1 MARRVADNGI
11 EFGAAAGI
19 GRHIPTD
26 ADHAIAMD
34 GPKFAVLSTS
44 DGPTPKR
51 LAGRIRVWNDRR
63 RSSHRSRG
71 TPPSGVRAANDIFSL
86 RHRHQSLR
94 QRLLLGRIAPLHDI
108 IVLHAVDARPVP
120 PVCGGRSEE
129 HTSELQS
136 LMRISYA
143 VFCLKKKT
151 TQTPTN
157 NTTKHN

>member
-1 MARRVADNGI
+1 MIRRPPRSTRTATL
-11 EFGAAAGI
+11 FPYTPLFRSGAAAGV
-19 GRHIPTD
+19 GRHIPTG

-94 QRLLLGRIAPLHDI
+94 HRLLLGRIAPLHDI
-108 IVLHAVDARPVP
+108 IVLPAVDARPVP
-120 PVCGGRSEE
+120 P
-129 HTSELQS
+129 Q
-136 LMRISYA
+136 
-143 VFCLKKKT
+143 
-151 TQTPTN
+151 
-157 NTTKHN
+157 

>member
-71 TPPSGVRAANDIFSL
+71 TPTNGVSAANDLFSL
-86 RHRHQSLR
+86 RHRHHSIQHR
-94 QRLLLGRIAPLHDI
+94 PLLGRIAPLTAI
-108 IVLHAVDARPVP
+108 IL
-120 PVCGGRSEE
+120 
-129 HTSELQS
+129 LQANAS
-136 LMRISYA
+136 S
-143 VFCLKKKT
+143 
-151 TQTPTN
+151 
-157 NTTKHN
+157 

>member
-1 MARRVADNGI
+1 
-11 EFGAAAGI
+11 
-19 GRHIPTD
+19 
-26 ADHAIAMD
+26 MD

-120 PVCGGRSEE
+120 PVCGGKLADIAGPQYGRGSG
-129 HTSELQS
+129 HQLDADPPRLS
-136 LMRISYA
+136 LRLEGRR
-143 VFCLKKKT
+143 VG
-151 TQTPTN
+151 N
-157 NTTKHN
+157 EG